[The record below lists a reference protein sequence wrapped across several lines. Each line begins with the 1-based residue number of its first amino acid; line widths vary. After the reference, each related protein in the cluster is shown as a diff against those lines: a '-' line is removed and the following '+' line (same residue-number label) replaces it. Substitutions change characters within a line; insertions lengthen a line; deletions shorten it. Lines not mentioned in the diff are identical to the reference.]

1 MEENKK
7 PVNPS
12 HRQWV
17 DLIILYFTTIK
28 EYEDKIEP
36 LRISLNQEN
45 NFSCKSLFNF
55 LDNNSK
61 NLITLDDFIKF
72 LQDNSINYDEK
83 YLRQFIHN
91 YDKDND
97 FCLNYEEFKGM
108 ILPLTDDSFKQ
119 KVEEEDKKKEEIKIN
134 DKEEKDNEKEEK
146 DKEKEEKDNEKEE
159 KDKEKEEIKENE
171 GEEQEPEKEQE
182 NNNIEKS
189 NENNNIEKSN
199 ENNNIEKSNENNN
212 IEKSNENN
220 NIEENK
226 KEDIDPKILSAFG
239 EIIKEEMS
247 LAEKLMEI
255 SKQCLDSKFF
265 TFYESF
271 KEIADEDK
279 YITEENLNNF
289 LQKNGVELNEKDP
302 KGLMH
307 RNDTDND
314 GKISFTEFKDIFFPI
329 NNVQYKR
336 SLNDYNKYQNEY
348 NSILRSGPA
357 NKNNYNYNNNNSSYY
372 PSRNNNFKNKN
383 YNNDYNNYS
392 INNKTSYIP
401 NNYTNNT
408 YQSPKLKHTSS
419 CLHYDYSTY
428 ADEDHDNYGS
438 RNRNKR
444 NRNSSIANLNNY
456 PNTIYNNNYDCD
468 YLLRRTC
475 CGCPCTNYFVHSNNC
490 FCCLC
495 CEI

>member
-7 PVNPS
+7 QVNPS

-17 DLIILYFTTIK
+17 DLIISYFTTIK

-45 NFSCKSLFNF
+45 NFSSKSLFNY

-61 NLITLDDFIKF
+61 NFISLDDFIKF
-72 LQDNSINYDEK
+72 LQDNSIHYDEK

-97 FCLNYEEFKGM
+97 FCINYQEFKGI

-119 KVEEEDKKKEEIKIN
+119 KIEEEEKKKEENLDIKEQKGKEN
-134 DKEEKDNEKEEK
+134 DKD
-146 DKEKEEKDNEKEE
+146 DK
-159 KDKEKEEIKENE
+159 KENE
-171 GEEQEPEKEQE
+171 GEEQEQEQE
-182 NNNIEKS
+182 QEYNNIEKN

-199 ENNNIEKSNENNN
+199 ENNIEQSNENNN
-212 IEKSNENN
+212 KQKSSESN
-220 NIEENK
+220 NIEKNK
-226 KEDIDPKILSAFG
+226 DNNNDEKNNKEEIDPKILSAFG

-255 SKQCLDSKFF
+255 SKKCLDSKFF

-289 LQKNGVELNEKDP
+289 LQKNGAELNEKDP
-302 KGLMH
+302 KGLIH
-307 RNDTDND
+307 RNDADND

-348 NSILRSGPA
+348 NSILRSVPS
-357 NKNNYNYNNNNSSYY
+357 NKNKYNYNNSTYY

-383 YNNDYNNYS
+383 YNSNYNNYS

-401 NNYTNNT
+401 NNYTNNA

-428 ADEDHDNYGS
+428 ADEDHDNYSS

-444 NRNSSIANLNNY
+444 NRNSSIANLKNY
-456 PNTIYNNNYDCD
+456 PKTIYNNDYDCD
-468 YLLRRTC
+468 FLLRRTC

-490 FCCLC
+490 YCCLC

>member
-7 PVNPS
+7 SVNPS

-17 DLIILYFTTIK
+17 DLIILYFKTIK

-61 NLITLDDFIKF
+61 NFLSLDDFIKF
-72 LQDNSINYDEK
+72 LQDNSIKYDEK

-97 FCLNYEEFKGM
+97 FCINYQEFKGI
-108 ILPLTDDSFKQ
+108 ILPLTDDSYKQ
-119 KVEEEDKKKEEIKIN
+119 KIEEEEKKKEEIEIN
-134 DKEEKDNEKEEK
+134 IKEEKENQKEEKKENEKEDQEQEQE
-146 DKEKEEKDNEKEE
+146 KEKE
-159 KDKEKEEIKENE
+159 
-171 GEEQEPEKEQE
+171 
-182 NNNIEKS
+182 NNNDEKS

-199 ENNNIEKSNENNN
+199 ENNNIEKSNEDNN
-212 IEKSNENN
+212 IEKSNEKNN
-220 NIEENK
+220 TEKNNENK
-226 KEDIDPKILSAFG
+226 NLEKNNKEDIDPKILSTFG
-239 EIIKEEMS
+239 EIINEEMS

-289 LQKNGVELNEKDP
+289 LQKNGVELNEKDS

-314 GKISFTEFKDIFFPI
+314 GKVSFTEYKDIFFPI
-329 NNVQYKR
+329 NNVKYQR

-348 NSILRSGPA
+348 NSILRSGPS
-357 NKNNYNYNNNNSSYY
+357 NKNNYNYNNSTYY

-383 YNNDYNNYS
+383 NNYA
-392 INNKTSYIP
+392 INNKTSYIS
-401 NNYTNNT
+401 NNYTNNV

-428 ADEDHDNYGS
+428 ADEDHDNYNS
-438 RNRNKR
+438 RNINKR
-444 NRNSSIANLNNY
+444 NRNSSIANLKNY
-456 PNTIYNNNYDCD
+456 PKTIYNNNYDCD

-475 CGCPCTNYFVHSNNC
+475 CGCPCTNYFVHSHNC
-490 FCCLC
+490 YCYLC
-495 CEI
+495 C